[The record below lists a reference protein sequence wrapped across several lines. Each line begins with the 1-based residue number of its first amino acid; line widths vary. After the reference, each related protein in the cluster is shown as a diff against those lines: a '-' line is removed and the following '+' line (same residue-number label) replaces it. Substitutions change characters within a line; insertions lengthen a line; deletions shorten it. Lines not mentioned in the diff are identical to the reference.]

1 MHDSPPPT
9 SAASP
14 EEHDV
19 PPEILDAYLSA
30 LQAGDQAAQTALLAA
45 HPSLGAWT
53 ACLRD
58 LDGLAA
64 AIAGS
69 GEPETETSETL
80 PRAFGPFE
88 LLAELGR
95 GGMGVV
101 YRARHLH
108 LGRDVAVK
116 LLTAGSCATGEQR
129 RRFLAESRLAA
140 RIRHPRIVSIHDA
153 GDQEGQL
160 WCAMDLVD
168 GDDLAAMLRDGPL
181 PVKDAVQLV
190 AQIARAVHHL
200 HGHGILHRDVK
211 SSNILLDRTGTPYL
225 TDFGLARSDDSD
237 ATATGT
243 VLGTPASM
251 SPEQAAGRVREID
264 ARSDV
269 YGLGTVLYEALGG
282 TPPFGGNS
290 PIDTLLD
297 VLEREP
303 FPPSHWNP
311 NVPAPLDRVCLR
323 CLEKSPARRPATAAA
338 LANDLDTWLAGE
350 RIAAT
355 DDSFAVG
362 IARLV
367 RRHPAAGFRLL
378 GIAGTMAIVLMRCLA
393 NPETVGFYRP
403 VLVGL
408 GLWGA
413 LTVLWE
419 ALGTPRRGAG
429 MAGRRLRLSPVA
441 AGTGVAAGSWL
452 AAALVL
458 TDVIFVTG
466 LLALVDGKSG
476 PLVAVYPLLV
486 TAAGLWLDRR
496 LVRVV
501 TCACLAAHLTL
512 QIAAPGPVVWHVAL
526 IVDVLMLCTAAIT
539 DFQIGRIR
547 LPRAATR

>member
-14 EEHDV
+14 EEHDI

-30 LQAGDQAAQTALLAA
+30 LQAGDQAAQTALLAV

-64 AIAGS
+64 GIAGS

-80 PRAFGPFE
+80 PRVFGPFE

-140 RIRHPRIVSIHDA
+140 RIRHPQIVSIHDA

-168 GDDLAAMLRDGPL
+168 GDDLAAMLRGGPL
-181 PVKDAVQLV
+181 PVKDAVRLV

-200 HGHGILHRDVK
+200 HDHGILHRDVK
-211 SSNILLDRTGTPYL
+211 SSNILIDRTGIPYL
-225 TDFGLARSDDSD
+225 SDFGLARSDDSD

-355 DDSFAVG
+355 NDSFAVG

-378 GIAGTMAIVLMRCLA
+378 GIAGTMAIVLIRCLA
-393 NPETVGFYRP
+393 NPETVGFYLP

-429 MAGRRLRLSPVA
+429 MAGRRLRLSP
-441 AGTGVAAGSWL
+441 VAAGSWL

-526 IVDVLMLCTAAIT
+526 ILDVLMLCTAAIT

>member
-1 MHDSPPPT
+1 MRDIPHSPPQAP
-9 SAASP
+9 P
-14 EEHDV
+14 EEPDL
-19 PPEILDAYLSA
+19 PAEILDGYLSA
-30 LQAGDQAAQTALLAA
+30 LQKGDQAAEAELLAA
-45 HPSLGAWT
+45 HPALGPWT
-53 ACLRD
+53 ACLRG

-64 AIAGS
+64 AIAGE
-69 GEPETETSETL
+69 GEAEPAAAL
-80 PRAFGPFE
+80 PRVFGPYE

-101 YRARHLH
+101 YRARHVS

-116 LLTAGSCATGEQR
+116 FLAGGVCASGEQR
-129 RRFLAESRLAA
+129 RRFLAEARLAA

-153 GDQEGQL
+153 GDRDGQL

-168 GDDLAAMLRDGPL
+168 GDDLAALLRDGPL
-181 PVKDAVQLV
+181 PVAEAVHLV
-190 AQIARAVHHL
+190 VEVARAVHHL
-200 HGHGILHRDVK
+200 HTSGILHRDVK
-211 SSNILLDRTGTPYL
+211 SSTILLDASRTPYL
-225 TDFGLARSDDSD
+225 TDFGLARGDDGD
-237 ATATGT
+237 ATMTGT

-269 YGLGTVLYEALGG
+269 YGLGTVLYEALCG
-282 TPPFGGNS
+282 TPPFGGTS
-290 PIDTLLD
+290 AIDTLLD

-303 FPPSHWNP
+303 LPPSHYNP
-311 NVPAPLDRVCLR
+311 AVPPLLDRVCLR
-323 CLEKSPARRPATAAA
+323 CLEKAPSRRPT
-338 LANDLDTWLAGE
+338 T
-350 RIAAT
+350 
-355 DDSFAVG
+355 
-362 IARLV
+362 
-367 RRHPAAGFRLL
+367 
-378 GIAGTMAIVLMRCLA
+378 
-393 NPETVGFYRP
+393 
-403 VLVGL
+403 
-408 GLWGA
+408 
-413 LTVLWE
+413 
-419 ALGTPRRGAG
+419 
-429 MAGRRLRLSPVA
+429 
-441 AGTGVAAGSWL
+441 

-526 IVDVLMLCTAAIT
+526 ILDVLMLCTAAIT